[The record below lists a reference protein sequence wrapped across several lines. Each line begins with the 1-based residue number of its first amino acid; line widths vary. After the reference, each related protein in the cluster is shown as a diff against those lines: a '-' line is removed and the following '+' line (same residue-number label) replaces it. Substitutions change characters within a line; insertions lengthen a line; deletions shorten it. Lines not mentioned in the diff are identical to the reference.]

1 MSSGEDARLP
11 NVGHFLKRVA
21 VALMLCVGVP
31 VAAVLVLVYWP
42 ASWSPN
48 LSIRLGSELPTDSK
62 VSGTVLLQKGF
73 DRVCHELTTDRA
85 IKAQLEADLRFYRS
99 YDLVGRRYDRA
110 RVLFFVGKQGVRY
123 ATFGQLSVQ
132 PVDFD
137 RPIKD
142 DESGCWPLHLVMFEV
157 QPASRYRAAPGK
169 SRRRYEN
176 VEDIYV
182 WMWIDNRSQ

>member
-1 MSSGEDARLP
+1 
-11 NVGHFLKRVA
+11 
-21 VALMLCVGVP
+21 MLCVGVP

-123 ATFGQLSVQ
+123 ATFGALSAQ

-157 QPASRYRAAPGK
+157 QPMSRYRVTPGK
-169 SRRRYEN
+169 SRRRNEG
-176 VEDIYV
+176 VEDIFV